1 MEKYRLHTGWTFCL
15 DERNEKEETAPSEG
29 FRAVTLPHDW
39 STDYPFDPESDT
51 CGSGGYAKAGIGWY
65 QRTITI
71 SENDIKS
78 RQIILYFEGVYMK
91 SSVFVNGTYAGGHI
105 YGYTPFEVDITAL
118 VHEGEN
124 EILVRV
130 DNSMQPG
137 SRWYSGSGI
146 TRDVWLEKRHPI
158 HIARYGMY
166 LTTDEGNLNISTT
179 LHTSECMKN
188 DDSLSLNFVLKDN
201 D

>member
-71 SENDIKS
+71 SN
-78 RQIILYFEGVYMK
+78 
-91 SSVFVNGTYAGGHI
+91 
-105 YGYTPFEVDITAL
+105 
-118 VHEGEN
+118 
-124 EILVRV
+124 
-130 DNSMQPG
+130 
-137 SRWYSGSGI
+137 
-146 TRDVWLEKRHPI
+146 
-158 HIARYGMY
+158 
-166 LTTDEGNLNISTT
+166 
-179 LHTSECMKN
+179 
-188 DDSLSLNFVLKDN
+188 LSLYIFYCYVFQKKRADHPASSFLI
-201 D
+201 

>member
-1 MEKYRLHTGWTFCL
+1 MKKR
-15 DERNEKEETAPSEG
+15 KQAPSEG

-65 QRTITI
+65 KRTITI
-71 SENDIKS
+71 SEVDIKN

-137 SRWYSGSGI
+137 SRCILVQVLQEMCGWKSVI
-146 TRDVWLEKRHPI
+146 HP
-158 HIARYGMY
+158 HCP
-166 LTTDEGNLNISTT
+166 LWNV
-179 LHTSECMKN
+179 
-188 DDSLSLNFVLKDN
+188 FDN
-201 D
+201 R

>member
-1 MEKYRLHTGWTFCL
+1 
-15 DERNEKEETAPSEG
+15 
-29 FRAVTLPHDW
+29 
-39 STDYPFDPESDT
+39 
-51 CGSGGYAKAGIGWY
+51 
-65 QRTITI
+65 
-71 SENDIKS
+71 
-78 RQIILYFEGVYMK
+78 MK

-166 LTTDEGNLNISTT
+166 LTTDEGNLNNHHSWQEERSRLLLQSYALQGQDQ
-179 LHTSECMKN
+179 LH
-188 DDSLSLNFVLKDN
+188 
-201 D
+201 

>member
-1 MEKYRLHTGWTFCL
+1 MENRKVMVRNMEKYRLHTGWTFCL
-15 DERNEKEETAPSEG
+15 DERNEKDETAPSEG

-105 YGYTPFEVDITAL
+105 YGYTPI
-118 VHEGEN
+118 
-124 EILVRV
+124 
-130 DNSMQPG
+130 
-137 SRWYSGSGI
+137 
-146 TRDVWLEKRHPI
+146 
-158 HIARYGMY
+158 
-166 LTTDEGNLNISTT
+166 
-179 LHTSECMKN
+179 
-188 DDSLSLNFVLKDN
+188 
-201 D
+201 